1 MLPGELV
8 RGYSIFG
15 LPWGHKSAP
24 QLFMGIGTIATRQ
37 RTDSSAPHRTRCGGC
52 GGAPAQAPHR
62 LHEGAPTWHLMR
74 AAHRTRTLNS
84 AFFLRCYPTAVD
96 RHGADPGAEWRR
108 CGVGELRRGSDP
120 TEGLWARS
128 EAAELLPGAIL
139 TLHPAQRRS
148 PRDSNQS
155 VFFMIRLFIY
165 ASRTT
170 PVTCLVSPCGIPDIG
185 R

>member
-1 MLPGELV
+1 MC
-8 RGYSIFG
+8 SG
-15 LPWGHKSAP
+15 LY
-24 QLFMGIGTIATRQ
+24 
-37 RTDSSAPHRTRCGGC
+37 
-52 GGAPAQAPHR
+52 GGAAGLQ
-62 LHEGAPTWHLMR
+62 TSV
-74 AAHRTRTLNS
+74 AA
-84 AFFLRCYPTAVD
+84 
-96 RHGADPGAEWRR
+96 
-108 CGVGELRRGSDP
+108 SDP

-148 PRDSNQS
+148 PRDRDSLSNQS
-155 VFFMIRLFIY
+155 VFFMIRPLTY